1 MKFYILGTNKSNHV
15 IKTSKPLFE
24 SYNLDKAINVFE
36 KYINEIRKTKLFLIV
51 DFEKT
56 KKSKFKYLNID
67 HDYEDTEGGTSV
79 PFFIIGEWSLGLNN
93 DMCIRSDRTQIVM
106 RGFNREFT
114 DNLAAFKYFYSCI
127 TKLIPCEF
135 RLLYKQRFYKDGKL
149 YFKHIYADETEISLE
164 MFGEYK
170 WGEEF
175 KISKVS
181 YEDGIRSFKFGDETR
196 NNLWISQDNMYIVDE
211 EQVENIYNEINGLVA
226 NSFEGKTVIDPAI
239 DIGDKIII
247 DGKSVIYQGEMT
259 LEGRFV
265 AQISSKIQI
274 KQKYRYLNFVSYYH
288 PI

>member
-24 SYNLDKAINVFE
+24 SYNLDEAINVFE

-67 HDYEDTEGGTSV
+67 NDYENTEGGTSV

-114 DNLAAFKYFYSCI
+114 DNLAAFRYFYLCI

-135 RLLYKQRFYKDGKL
+135 RLLYKQRFYKDGNL
-149 YFKHIYADETEISLE
+149 YFKL
-164 MFGEYK
+164 FNR
-170 WGEEF
+170 
-175 KISKVS
+175 KIA
-181 YEDGIRSFKFGDETR
+181 
-196 NNLWISQDNMYIVDE
+196 IVDKYSTPLSNTITHSANKFYIPRLNWE
-211 EQVENIYNEINGLVA
+211 PIPLEKNNRDINDYFLEVKCSNE
-226 NSFEGKTVIDPAI
+226 
-239 DIGDKIII
+239 
-247 DGKSVIYQGEMT
+247 
-259 LEGRFV
+259 
-265 AQISSKIQI
+265 
-274 KQKYRYLNFVSYYH
+274 
-288 PI
+288 